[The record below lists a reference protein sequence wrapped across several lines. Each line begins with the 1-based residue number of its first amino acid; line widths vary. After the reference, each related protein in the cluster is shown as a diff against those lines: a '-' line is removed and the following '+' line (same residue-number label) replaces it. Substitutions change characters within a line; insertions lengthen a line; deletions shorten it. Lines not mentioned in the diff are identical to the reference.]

1 MARRSTRRALSL
13 ILLLGLAGG
22 CLSYS
27 PHELP
32 ASGQNLRAESL
43 ARIEARPAGAPLRFA
58 VIGDVQRAYDEAAV
72 AVARLNE
79 LQGLAFVVQV
89 GDFTDL
95 GRSAEFE
102 RMAGIFARL
111 EAPWF
116 AVIGN
121 HDLLGDGGAI
131 FDRLLGPRN
140 HDFTLGR
147 TRFVFLDTNSREYG
161 FGRGVPDLTWLEER
175 LAPGDDHD
183 RRVVFSHV
191 PPTSSDFD
199 PALREPFH
207 ELLEEAEVAVS
218 FHGHEHRYEDGER
231 EGVRY
236 VIADSA
242 LNRSFLVVDERPDG
256 QLSVE
261 RIPF

>member
-1 MARRSTRRALSL
+1 MAWRGRRSSLALA
-13 ILLLGLAGG
+13 LAVGSTAG

-32 ASGQNLRAESL
+32 AAAASLRADSL
-43 ARIEARPAGAPLRFA
+43 ARLEARAPGPPLRFA
-58 VIGDVQRAYDEAAV
+58 VVGDVQLAYDAAAD
-72 AVARLNE
+72 AVQRLNDLE
-79 LQGLAFVVQV
+79 GLAFVVQL

-102 RMAGIFARL
+102 RMAGIFGRL
-111 EAPWF
+111 HAPWF

-121 HDLLGDGGAI
+121 HDLLGDGGVV

-140 HDFTLGR
+140 HDFTHGR

-161 FGRGVPDLTWLEER
+161 FAGVPDLAWLAER
-175 LAPGDDHD
+175 LGPGEDHD

-191 PPTSSDFD
+191 PPSSSDFD

-207 ELLEEAEVAVS
+207 ELLDEADVALS
-218 FHGHEHRYEDGER
+218 FHGHEHRYEAWER
-231 EGVRY
+231 DGVRY

-242 LNRSFLVVDERPDG
+242 TKRSFLLVDELPG
-256 QLSVE
+256 GELTVE
-261 RIPF
+261 RISF